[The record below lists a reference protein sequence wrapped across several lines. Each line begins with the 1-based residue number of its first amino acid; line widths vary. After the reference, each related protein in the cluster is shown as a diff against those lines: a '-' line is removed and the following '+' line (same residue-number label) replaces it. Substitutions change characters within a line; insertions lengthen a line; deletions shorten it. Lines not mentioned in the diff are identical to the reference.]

1 MNNLV
6 EPEEKITFAP
16 ALNILNKKTMK
27 KIQVMMLMML
37 VAFMGLCVQSC
48 GSDDDPETV
57 QNYTLKVALQDTGNL
72 DAASASDMAAILP
85 NYSQTMRCTES
96 QAKKALDIA
105 MEENKTSIPVANG
118 NGEFV
123 NYTLKF
129 YIVDES
135 NKEVYS
141 RLLIIKD
148 GTWTVK

>member
-1 MNNLV
+1 
-6 EPEEKITFAP
+6 
-16 ALNILNKKTMK
+16 MK

-96 QAKKALDIA
+96 QAKKALDLA
-105 MEENKTSIPVANG
+105 MEENKTSIPVANE
-118 NGEFV
+118 NGEYV

-129 YIVDES
+129 YIVDDS

>member
-1 MNNLV
+1 
-6 EPEEKITFAP
+6 
-16 ALNILNKKTMK
+16 
-27 KIQVMMLMML
+27 
-37 VAFMGLCVQSC
+37 MGLCVQSC

-57 QNYTLKVALQDTGNL
+57 QNYTLKVALQDTGNM
-72 DAASASDMAAILP
+72 DAASASAMASILL
-85 NYSQTMRCTES
+85 NYTQTMRCTES
-96 QAKKALDIA
+96 QAKKALDLA
-105 MEENKTSIPVANG
+105 MEENKTSIPVANE

>member
-1 MNNLV
+1 
-6 EPEEKITFAP
+6 
-16 ALNILNKKTMK
+16 MK

-57 QNYTLKVALQDTGNL
+57 QNYTLKVALHDTGNL
-72 DAASASDMAAILP
+72 DEASATAMASILP